1 MEIQFDPSLDKLAS
15 FIRRVLPSGN
25 GLSEVLRLQVD
36 YKDPGGVARNMDML
50 VNVPTSMTTAQ
61 LIAVVRESLHPGSTL
76 SAIGSLDCGRPIYI
90 APGFLEECM
99 AEQGLPIPT
108 NVNTAMD
115 SCGLR
120 LLSLEEIR
128 QIRKE
133 KQTHEQEL

>member
-1 MEIQFDPSLDKLAS
+1 
-15 FIRRVLPSGN
+15 
-25 GLSEVLRLQVD
+25 
-36 YKDPGGVARNMDML
+36 MDML

-108 NVNTAMD
+108 DVNTAMD

>member
-1 MEIQFDPSLDKLAS
+1 
-15 FIRRVLPSGN
+15 
-25 GLSEVLRLQVD
+25 
-36 YKDPGGVARNMDML
+36 
-50 VNVPTSMTTAQ
+50 
-61 LIAVVRESLHPGSTL
+61 
-76 SAIGSLDCGRPIYI
+76 
-90 APGFLEECM
+90 M